1 MNTKQRFLVTSFAF
15 LAAGLGAGQAF
26 AQEATP
32 DTWQNVT
39 SQATRAEV
47 RAEAVAALHA
57 GEIEYGEASL
67 APETSPTTKSRA
79 QVRAEALT
87 ARRLGLVGQGE
98 VTGPAPT
105 AEQLRAIEQAGQA
118 ALSPQFAN
126 AG

>member
-1 MNTKQRFLVTSFAF
+1 MNTQQRFLVTSFAF

-32 DTWQNVT
+32 DTWQAVT
-39 SQATRAEV
+39 SQASRAEV
-47 RAEAVAALHA
+47 QAEATAALHA
-57 GEIEYGEASL
+57 GLIAYGEASL
-67 APETSPTTKSRA
+67 APEAAPATKSRA
-79 QVRAEALT
+79 QVHAEALA

-98 VTGPAPT
+98 VTAPAPS

-118 ALSPQFAN
+118 ALNAQYAN